1 MFHEWLSVQ
10 NIYSPAE
17 IETLKTRLKERIQS
31 MSAPELEDF
40 MDDAEERLTL
50 LLSDEAM
57 GARNWLSFL
66 TPEARRNMI
75 SSQGPVPDVFGM
87 TVSQLRQE
95 LNQFQQQRAERSADQ
110 ASINRVRDQQVAQAL
125 QDRAARQS
133 AALAGGRPAAAFGTN
148 RIVEPQLPREAVRY
162 PGPNLWITPWGGVA
176 HGIR

>member
-1 MFHEWLSVQ
+1 M
-10 NIYSPAE
+10 YSPAE
-17 IETLKTRLKERIQS
+17 IETLKTRLKERIQK

-75 SSQGPVPDVFGM
+75 SAQGQVPDVFGM

-95 LNQFQQQRAERSADQ
+95 LNQFQQQRSERAAEQ
-110 ASINRVRDQQVAQAL
+110 ASINRVRDQQVAEAL

-133 AALAGGRPAAAFGTN
+133 AALAGGRPAATFGTN
-148 RIVEPQLPREAVRY
+148 RIVEPQRPRDAVRY
-162 PGPNLWITPWGGVA
+162 PGPSLWITPWGGVA